1 MSVNSISTIDCGIT
15 SKMTFEITT
24 NTEGENTVFIRFL
37 DTVLAI
43 DSVEFVNA
51 ALEVMIELKKIETK
65 NE

>member
-1 MSVNSISTIDCGIT
+1 
-15 SKMTFEITT
+15 MTFEITT

-51 ALEVMIELKKIETK
+51 ALEVMIELQKMEAK